1 MARNQTLLKPYEK
14 ARPKQ
19 KPQKESWLRSPF
31 VTCQY
36 PEGFRWLTSHPKPRV
51 GKLKGDK
58 FGKERSDFDFLQ
70 RKQID

>member
-36 PEGFRWLTSHPKPRV
+36 PEGFRWLTSHPKPQV
-51 GKLKGDK
+51 EKLKGDK
-58 FGKERSDFDFLQ
+58 FDTDFVQSDWSAWKK
-70 RKQID
+70 R

>member
-1 MARNQTLLKPYEK
+1 MKKLDLNK
-14 ARPKQ
+14 
-19 KPQKESWLRSPF
+19 KESLREEIIWLRSPF
-31 VTCQY
+31 MTCQY
-36 PEGFRWLTSHPKPRV
+36 LKGFRWLTSHPKPRV

>member
-19 KPQKESWLRSPF
+19 KKNHEGKKYFGLGRLSWLASIPKDF
-31 VTCQY
+31 A
-36 PEGFRWLTSHPKPRV
+36 TSHPKPRV

-58 FGKERSDFDFLQ
+58 FGKERFDFDFLQ
-70 RKQID
+70 RK